1 MARMS
6 ASCVATAC
14 CSVPMSVSQKQ
25 TEPVESPVVTVAAWV
40 PLGKRQ
46 KRRCRGLCHQSTPT
60 AQSRHYK
67 CADIPQER
75 RRPHQRRCL
84 GRRRHRHAADDAT
97 CISTKDNADHRWCDE
112 HNFYA
117 HAVGASRTFGHEP
130 VEAFQSRTKPSELPV
145 TSSLSV
151 SFQAMDRMR
160 PTKYT
165 GIRIERGVRSTR
177 PRDGSRCFAGPHL
190 SAAQRTA
197 CTRGR
202 RR

>member
-1 MARMS
+1 MGCARRTARTGLATMARMS

-14 CSVPMSVSQKQ
+14 CSVPMSASQKQ
-25 TEPVESPVVTVAAWV
+25 TEPVESPVVTVAAWA

-112 HNFYA
+112 HNFMHTLLVPRGHSA
-117 HAVGASRTFGHEP
+117 TNRWRRSR
-130 VEAFQSRTKPSELPV
+130 
-145 TSSLSV
+145 
-151 SFQAMDRMR
+151 
-160 PTKYT
+160 
-165 GIRIERGVRSTR
+165 
-177 PRDGSRCFAGPHL
+177 
-190 SAAQRTA
+190 AAQSHPSCQSPVA
-197 CTRGR
+197 CPSHSKRWTGCGLRNTLA
-202 RR
+202 